1 MLRVLSFWS
10 ALACGILCAGAAPAT
25 IVLWPQGAPD
35 AAGGAGDTVPALKA
49 FFPPREHMTGAAVVV
64 CPGGGYGALAPHEG
78 APVAEWLNSLGVAGF
93 VLTYRHAPRY
103 KHPAPLRDAQRAIRA
118 VRAGADAWGLDRRVG
133 ILGFSAGGHLATTA
147 ATHFDAGNAAA
158 PDPIDRESSRPDL
171 AIPIYPVVT
180 MGAFT
185 HQGSRRNLLGEDP
198 SPALLGLLS
207 NETQV
212 TRETPPMFLVHTYDD
227 AAVPVENSLLLAAA
241 LRKAGVPF
249 ELHLYERGPHGF
261 GLGGGDRI
269 LGGWP
274 ERCADWLRLHGW
286 ANPATAAP
294 APCPPV
300 PAPRQLAWQRD
311 ELWIFTHFGVN
322 TFTDKEWGDGTEDP
336 KIFNPARFDA
346 HQWAATA
353 KDAGFKGIIL
363 TAKHH
368 DGFCLWPTAQT
379 EHCLRNSPWRDG
391 KGDVVREVADAC
403 RAAGLKFGFYLSPW
417 DRNSPKY
424 EDGKAYDDYF
434 AAQLEE
440 LLTGYG
446 PVSEVWFDG
455 AGSEGHVYD
464 WQRYYAAIRR
474 HQPGAVIAICGPDVR
489 WVGNEDGV
497 ARETEWSVR
506 DADAATG
513 PGQDG
518 KAWHPAECDVSIRPG
533 WFWHQSQDGQVK
545 SLARLLDIYYKSV
558 GRNAGLLLNVPPTS
572 EGRFAAPDAAR
583 LREFRLALDATFAT
597 DLARGK
603 PCRADAVRGGD
614 PGFGPAR
621 AVDGDPRTYWAVD
634 DDVRQASIEI
644 DLEAPAA
651 CSVCLLGEA
660 IELGQRIEAHRVEVL
675 AGGQWRTVA
684 RGTTVGYKRL
694 HRFPAVEARRLRVT
708 IERARACPTLT
719 TVGLFI
725 EPEELRPR

>member
-10 ALACGILCAGAAPAT
+10 ALACGILCAGAAPDT
-25 IVLWPQGAPD
+25 IILWPQGAPD

>member
-10 ALACGILCAGAAPAT
+10 ALACGILCAGAAPDT

-694 HRFPAVEARRLRVT
+694 HRFPAMEARRLRVT

>member
-10 ALACGILCAGAAPAT
+10 ALACGILCAGAAPDT

-464 WQRYYAAIRR
+464 WQRDYAAIRR

>member
-10 ALACGILCAGAAPAT
+10 ALACGILCAGAAPDT

-249 ELHLYERGPHGF
+249 ELYLYERGPHGF

-719 TVGLFI
+719 TVCLFI

>member
-10 ALACGILCAGAAPAT
+10 ALACGILCAGAAPDT

-694 HRFPAVEARRLRVT
+694 HHFPAVEARRLRVT

>member
-10 ALACGILCAGAAPAT
+10 ALACGILCAGAAPDT

-634 DDVRQASIEI
+634 DDIRQASIEI